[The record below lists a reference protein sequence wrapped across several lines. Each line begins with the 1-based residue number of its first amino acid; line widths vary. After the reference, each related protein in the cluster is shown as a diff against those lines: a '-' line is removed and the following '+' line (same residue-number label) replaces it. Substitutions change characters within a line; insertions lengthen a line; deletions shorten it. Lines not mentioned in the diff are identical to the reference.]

1 MELEFDKEIDTIL
14 RKARDPAGVSVT
26 AANAGHLDAD
36 TVAAF
41 AENAVPPKAKLLY
54 MEHFADC
61 DRCRKLLSHAILTN
75 SEAVAAAA
83 SPVVAPVG
91 ETTIPWYEGLFK
103 TQNLA
108 LTMGALVLSF
118 GAILGYLVLQNPDD
132 AGSNVSQVADPERSK
147 GGPYYSGDA
156 SANAA
161 NSNAANSTANA
172 ANMPMAKSPAMPS
185 AMSNMAPATSS
196 NTSARTGS
204 APGVRRPPEKERAFA
219 LDGVTVE
226 NPKPVAAAPPP
237 TATDNPPANRDEK
250 KAGDDK
256 LKDDRKAATLSK
268 TENRMDRE
276 AAPPSAKKSGPNR
289 ASGPRQSNQNQTET
303 SDQSGASGMASS
315 TKTVGRKTFDRH
327 DGAWYDTAYHGQ
339 PTINVRRATDEFKK
353 LDGGLRNIANTLGG
367 TVVVVW
373 KEKAY
378 RIQ

>member
-75 SEAVAAAA
+75 SEAVAAAV
-83 SPVVAPVG
+83 SPVVAPIG

-108 LTMGALVLSF
+108 LAMGALVLSF

-172 ANMPMAKSPAMPS
+172 ASMPMAKSPAMPS
-185 AMSNMAPATSS
+185 SNMAPATSS
-196 NTSARTGS
+196 NTMAGTGS
-204 APGVRRPPEKERAFA
+204 APGVRPPEKERAFA

-237 TATDNPPANRDEK
+237 LATEQPPTDRDEK
-250 KAGDDK
+250 KAVDDK
-256 LKDDRKAATLSK
+256 LKDDGKAATLSK

-276 AAPPSAKKSGPNR
+276 AVPPSAKKSGPNR

-303 SDQSGASGMASS
+303 SNQTGASGMASS
-315 TKTVGRKTFDRH
+315 TKTVGGKTFDRR

-339 PTINVRRATDEFKK
+339 STINVRRGADEFKK